1 MLELVNLENP
11 KMFIGGKW
19 ETAKEGA
26 TTGIYSPSTKE
37 AVSQIPRGGREEAEK
52 AFHFAGKAFEEW
64 SQMTAVA
71 RAGFL
76 LRIKDLLLEN
86 QEEVAKIMSLEMGKV
101 YNESLAEVNF
111 SAQFF
116 EWYAEEGKRVYGETI
131 PASDSEKRLTVI
143 KQPVGVTFAITP
155 WNFPLSMMAR
165 KVSASLA
172 AGCTMVVKPATQGSL
187 TALAFAKLVE
197 KAGVPAGVV
206 NVVTGSAQAIS
217 EEAFN
222 NELVK
227 KVSFTGS
234 TEVGR
239 SLVKQSANQLKKLS
253 LELGGHAPF
262 IVFDDAD
269 LDKAADGVIASKFR
283 NSGQTCVCANRV
295 YVHANIKDEFE
306 EILVSKV
313 KNLVVGNSLERA
325 SQIGP
330 LVSEDGLEKTKYH
343 VEDATGKG
351 AKVLYGG
358 TSPVNLDGYFY
369 EPTILSE
376 VTGDMIIMEEETFG
390 PVMPLITF
398 EEDEDVIKQANNT
411 EYGLAAYFY
420 TQNLARSIRVSESL
434 NFGII
439 GVNDGMPA
447 VPQAPF
453 GGINHS
459 GYGKEGG
466 HQGIKEYL
474 NEKYISLSIE

>member
-1 MLELVNLENP
+1 
-11 KMFIGGKW
+11 
-19 ETAKEGA
+19 
-26 TTGIYSPSTKE
+26 
-37 AVSQIPRGGREEAEK
+37 
-52 AFHFAGKAFEEW
+52 
-64 SQMTAVA
+64 
-71 RAGFL
+71 
-76 LRIKDLLLEN
+76 
-86 QEEVAKIMSLEMGKV
+86 
-101 YNESLAEVNF
+101 
-111 SAQFF
+111 
-116 EWYAEEGKRVYGETI
+116 
-131 PASDSEKRLTVI
+131 
-143 KQPVGVTFAITP
+143 
-155 WNFPLSMMAR
+155 
-165 KVSASLA
+165 
-172 AGCTMVVKPATQGSL
+172 
-187 TALAFAKLVE
+187 
-197 KAGVPAGVV
+197 
-206 NVVTGSAQAIS
+206 
-217 EEAFN
+217 
-222 NELVK
+222 
-227 KVSFTGS
+227 
-234 TEVGR
+234 
-239 SLVKQSANQLKKLS
+239 
-253 LELGGHAPF
+253 
-262 IVFDDAD
+262 
-269 LDKAADGVIASKFR
+269 
-283 NSGQTCVCANRV
+283 
-295 YVHANIKDEFE
+295 
-306 EILVSKV
+306 
-313 KNLVVGNSLERA
+313 
-325 SQIGP
+325 
-330 LVSEDGLEKTKYH
+330 YH